1 MNEEFQEDE
10 QGFIIPPPMSVIHLE
25 YEILKKDSNRVYM
38 VAGKKGD
45 PFLEVEVRLKEF
57 LEGNYVRCIGFKIV
71 D

>member
-1 MNEEFQEDE
+1 
-10 QGFIIPPPMSVIHLE
+10 MSVIHLE